1 MSTRIS
7 TRMNRINQVDSS
19 YLHAL
24 EGRLRIKIES
34 VRGCSEMAEDV
45 ETLLAAIDG
54 IEGATANPRTGNVL
68 VLYNPA
74 RLTEDEIIDLL
85 QDTGLVRERPAGHP
99 HRINIEPQTLANA
112 IVRSSVEYALQRLL
126 TALIV

>member
-1 MSTRIS
+1 MSANLTHLH
-7 TRMNRINQVDSS
+7 NVDSS

-24 EGRLRIKIES
+24 EGRLRIKIECVKGS
-34 VRGCSEMAEDV
+34 PDAAEEV
-45 ETLLAAIDG
+45 ETLLASIDG
-54 IEGATANPRTGNVL
+54 IERATANPSTGNVL

-74 RLTEDEIIDLL
+74 RLTQGEILELL
-85 QDTGLVRERPAGHP
+85 RDAGLVRERSAGHA
-99 HRINIEPQTLANA
+99 HRVGIEPQTLANA

>member
-1 MSTRIS
+1 MSTRLS
-7 TRMNRINQVDSS
+7 HTHNVDSS

-34 VRGCSEMAEDV
+34 VKGCPEMADDV

-54 IEGATANPRTGNVL
+54 IDGATANPSTGNVL

-74 RLTEDEIIDLL
+74 RLTHDEIIELL
-85 QDTGLVRERPAGHP
+85 RDTGLVRQRPAGHP
-99 HRINIEPQTLANA
+99 HRVRIEPQTLANA

-126 TALIV
+126 TALII

>member
-1 MSTRIS
+1 MSTRLS
-7 TRMNRINQVDSS
+7 HNHNVDST

-34 VRGCSEMAEDV
+34 VKGCPEMADDV
-45 ETLLAAIDG
+45 ETLLTAIDG
-54 IEGATANPRTGNVL
+54 IDGATANPSTGNVL

-74 RLTEDEIIDLL
+74 RLTQDEIIEVLR
-85 QDTGLVRERPAGHP
+85 DTGLVHERPAGHP
-99 HRINIEPQTLANA
+99 HRVRIEPQTLANA

>member
-1 MSTRIS
+1 MSTRLSHIH
-7 TRMNRINQVDSS
+7 NVDSA

-34 VRGCSEMAEDV
+34 VKGCPEMADDV

-54 IEGATANPRTGNVL
+54 IDGATANPSTGNVL

-74 RLTEDEIIDLL
+74 RLTHDEIIELL
-85 QDTGLVRERPAGHP
+85 RDTGLVRERPAGHP
-99 HRINIEPQTLANA
+99 HRVRIEPQTLANA

-126 TALIV
+126 TALII

>member
-1 MSTRIS
+1 MSTRLSHIH
-7 TRMNRINQVDSS
+7 NVDSS

-34 VRGCSEMAEDV
+34 VKGCPEMADDV
-45 ETLLAAIDG
+45 ETMLAAIDG
-54 IEGATANPRTGNVL
+54 IDGATANPSTGNVL

-74 RLTEDEIIDLL
+74 RLTQEEIIDLL
-85 QDTGLVRERPAGHP
+85 RDTGLVRERPPAGHP
-99 HRINIEPQTLANA
+99 HRVRIEPQTLANA

>member
-1 MSTRIS
+1 MSTRLS
-7 TRMNRINQVDSS
+7 HMHNVDSS

-34 VRGCSEMAEDV
+34 VRGCPEMADDV

-54 IEGATANPRTGNVL
+54 IDGATANPSTGNVL

-74 RLTEDEIIDLL
+74 RLTQDEIIELL
-85 QDTGLVRERPAGHP
+85 RDTGLVRERSAGHP
-99 HRINIEPQTLANA
+99 HRVRIEPQTLANA

>member
-1 MSTRIS
+1 MSTRLSQIH
-7 TRMNRINQVDSS
+7 NVDST

-34 VRGCSEMAEDV
+34 VKGCPEMADDV

-54 IEGATANPRTGNVL
+54 IDGATANPSTGNVL
-68 VLYNPA
+68 VHYNPA
-74 RLTEDEIIDLL
+74 RLTQDEILELL
-85 QDTGLVRERPAGHP
+85 RDTGLVRERPADQP
-99 HRINIEPQTLANA
+99 HRLRIEPQTLANA

>member
-1 MSTRIS
+1 MSTRLSHIH
-7 TRMNRINQVDSS
+7 NVDSS

-34 VRGCSEMAEDV
+34 VKGCPEMADDV
-45 ETLLAAIDG
+45 ETMLAAIDG
-54 IEGATANPRTGNVL
+54 IDGATANPSTGNVL

-74 RLTEDEIIDLL
+74 RLTHDEIIELL
-85 QDTGLVRERPAGHP
+85 RDTGLVRERPPAGHP
-99 HRINIEPQTLANA
+99 HRVRIEPQTLANA

>member
-1 MSTRIS
+1 MSTRLSHIH
-7 TRMNRINQVDSS
+7 NVDSS

-34 VRGCSEMAEDV
+34 VKGCPEMADDV

-54 IEGATANPRTGNVL
+54 IDGATANPSTGNVL

-74 RLTEDEIIDLL
+74 RLTQDEIIELL
-85 QDTGLVRERPAGHP
+85 RDTGLVRERSAGHP
-99 HRINIEPQTLANA
+99 HRLRIEPQTLANA